1 MQTYPTRSVT
11 YHPEGNMRNAFTVHC
26 VPWETC
32 APILNDVRVAA
43 SQMRVISHLDAM
55 ADDMDQ
61 QVRHA
66 IALSKTG
73 QAIGCARITSDGRV
87 ERIAVLPHEH
97 QAQIKAAMI
106 EILKDFAQQGN
117 KSH

>member
-1 MQTYPTRSVT
+1 
-11 YHPEGNMRNAFTVHC
+11 
-26 VPWETC
+26 
-32 APILNDVRVAA
+32 
-43 SQMRVISHLDAM
+43 MRVISHLDAM
-55 ADDMDQ
+55 ADDLDQ

-73 QAIGCARITSDGRV
+73 QAIGCARIMSDGRI

-97 QAQIKAAMI
+97 QVQIKAALI
-106 EILKDFAQQGN
+106 EILKDFAQQGI